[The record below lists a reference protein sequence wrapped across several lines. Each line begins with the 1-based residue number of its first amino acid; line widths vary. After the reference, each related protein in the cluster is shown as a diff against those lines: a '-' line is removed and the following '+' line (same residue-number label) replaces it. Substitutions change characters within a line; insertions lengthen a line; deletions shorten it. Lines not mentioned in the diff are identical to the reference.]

1 MNFDDITN
9 RINQTY
15 LEFKE
20 SNYNSEDS
28 LSMYG
33 NRYRKILESL
43 LKFVLLASGIMY
55 KENYEKD
62 TLGLL
67 LQQLEDKDTFTRKLS
82 LYKDEVLD
90 NIVEFVKKE
99 LLDSLNFCSHENV
112 SVKFDK
118 NIIENLHNNMRIVL
132 KMSMDYFK

>member
-1 MNFDDITN
+1 MNFDEITN

-20 SNYNSEDS
+20 SKYNSEDS

-33 NRYRKILESL
+33 NRYRKILESQ

-67 LQQLEDKDTFTRKLS
+67 LQQLEDKD
-82 LYKDEVLD
+82 
-90 NIVEFVKKE
+90 I
-99 LLDSLNFCSHENV
+99 
-112 SVKFDK
+112 
-118 NIIENLHNNMRIVL
+118 
-132 KMSMDYFK
+132 

>member
-1 MNFDDITN
+1 
-9 RINQTY
+9 
-15 LEFKE
+15 
-20 SNYNSEDS
+20 
-28 LSMYG
+28 
-33 NRYRKILESL
+33 
-43 LKFVLLASGIMY
+43 MY

-67 LQQLEDKDTFTRKLS
+67 LQQLEDKDTFTRKIS

-118 NIIENLHNNMRIVL
+118 NIIENIHNNMNIVL
-132 KMSMDYFK
+132 QMSMYYFK